1 MGRRIACV
9 HRGERHP
16 GRRGRRLAAVRT
28 VTGDSVLVS
37 RSGGTQNLAMQFF
50 DRVAISGDHEAFR
63 YCQGDDWVSVTW
75 HETAE
80 RVIRLAA
87 GLLALGITAEQPIGI
102 ASSTRYEWILADLA
116 NMCAGAATTTVYPS
130 TNAGDA
136 AYILADSES
145 RIVFAEDEI
154 QLAKLDARR
163 ADLPDLKTIVVFD
176 GHADGDWVMT
186 LDDLEE
192 IGAKHLIEHP
202 GCVRETS
209 EAILGGRLA
218 TLIYTSGTTGRPKG
232 VRLSHRA
239 WVYQGETV
247 AAMNLLDENDL
258 QLLWLPMAHSFGKVL
273 LTAQLACGFV
283 SAIDGRVDRIVDNLA
298 AVRPTFMGAAP
309 RIFEKA
315 HARIVTTQQAHG
327 GIRAKLFDAAFKL
340 GRTVDARRIAG
351 QQVSLRM
358 SLQHKL
364 FDRLAFS
371 RIRQAFGGR
380 IRFFVSGSAPLN
392 LEIAEW
398 FHAAGLLILE
408 GYGLTET
415 AGGGFINRPDN
426 YKLGTVGLPFDGT
439 SVRIGDQ
446 DEVQISG
453 PCVMA
458 GYHHMPEATIA
469 TFTADGWLRTGDMG
483 AIDPDGF
490 LTITGRIKD
499 LFKTTGGKYIAPS
512 AIEAK
517 FMSLCPYAS
526 RFLVFGEARN
536 YCVALIT
543 LDEDVISGWAANNG
557 LEGVSYTELAQSPA
571 VHQLVDGY
579 VDQLNTELNR
589 WETIKKWALLDHDL
603 TIENGE
609 LTPSLKAKRAV
620 IAEQYREVVDALY
633 T

>member
-1 MGRRIACV
+1 
-9 HRGERHP
+9 
-16 GRRGRRLAAVRT
+16 
-28 VTGDSVLVS
+28 
-37 RSGGTQNLAMQFF
+37 MQFF

-63 YCQGDDWVSVTW
+63 YRRGDDWVSVTW
-75 HETAE
+75 HETAD
-80 RVIRLAA
+80 RVTRLAA
-87 GLLALGITAEQPIGI
+87 GLIALGITAEQPIGI

-145 RIVFAEDEI
+145 RIIFAEDEI

-176 GHADGDWVMT
+176 GHADGDRVMT
-186 LDDLEE
+186 LNDLEE

-202 GCVRETS
+202 GCVREAS
-209 EAILGGRLA
+209 EAILAEQLA

-239 WVYQGETV
+239 WVYQGEAV
-247 AAMNLLDENDL
+247 AAMNLLDEQDL

-351 QQVSLRM
+351 QRVPLRM
-358 SLQHKL
+358 SLQHTL
-364 FDRLAFS
+364 SDRLVFS
-371 RIRQAFGGR
+371 RIRRAFGGR

-415 AGGGFINRPDN
+415 AGGGFINRPGN

-458 GYHHMPEATIA
+458 GYHHMPEATLA

-483 AIDPDGF
+483 ALDPDGF

-526 RFLVFGEARN
+526 RFLVFGDARN

-543 LDEDVISGWAANNG
+543 LDGDVLSGWANNNG
-557 LEGVSYTELAQSPA
+557 LEGATYTELVQSTA
-571 VHQLVDGY
+571 VRQLVDGY
-579 VDQLNTELNR
+579 VDQLNTDLNR

-603 TIENGE
+603 TIESGE
-609 LTPSLKAKRAV
+609 LTPSLKAKRDV
-620 IAEQYREVVDALY
+620 IAEQYREVLDALY
-633 T
+633 A